1 MELHNTRESGFVF
14 QAVRKP
20 NLNLQPA
27 NILPAAKINTQLLT
41 FPAAVT
47 ELLLHSAQ
55 LLLLPEKHPLQPR
68 ALSPTAPGEHP
79 DPEQARDLRELLQCC
94 PKFSF
99 PPPWPMAFLG
109 PLRWQNH

>member
-47 ELLLHSAQ
+47 ELLLHSAR

-94 PKFSF
+94 LKFSF